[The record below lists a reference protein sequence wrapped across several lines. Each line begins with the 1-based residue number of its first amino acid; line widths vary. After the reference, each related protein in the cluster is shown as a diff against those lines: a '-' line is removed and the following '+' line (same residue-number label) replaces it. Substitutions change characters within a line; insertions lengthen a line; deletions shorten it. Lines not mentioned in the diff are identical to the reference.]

1 MPLSANAQPP
11 PCVPHWVPVTDG
23 LPPVERDLTGRS
35 RRLLVAT
42 DEVED
47 GVTFAYCF
55 LEADDGPTWYT
66 ACASGF
72 DLHRV
77 THYALPPQRPAAA
90 GTG

>member
-1 MPLSANAQPP
+1 MLLPPQALPL
-11 PCVPHWVPVTDG
+11 PCVPHWVPVTDR
-23 LPPVERDLTGRS
+23 LPAVENDLTGRS

-42 DEVED
+42 DEAED

-55 LEADDGPTWYT
+55 FGADEVPIWYT

-77 THYALPPQRPAAA
+77 THFALPPQRPAAA